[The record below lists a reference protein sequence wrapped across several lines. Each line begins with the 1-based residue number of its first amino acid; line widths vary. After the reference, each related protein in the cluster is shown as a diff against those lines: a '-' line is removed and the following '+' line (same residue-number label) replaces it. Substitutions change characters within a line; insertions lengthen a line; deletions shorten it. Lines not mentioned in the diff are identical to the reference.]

1 MASTLSEDQSTFS
14 QFRDLF
20 VRPAFEF
27 PRTIVGILFALFGL
41 VIAQSIFIL
50 LVKGFV
56 EALFVTPGD
65 VLVLA
70 DVLPS
75 QTLTWFPSLSQVSVS
90 RESLALWVPIA
101 VCVAAFGKAFAG
113 WLYVLNQ
120 QALAIQVAGSMR
132 RRIFRAITMMPWLRS
147 NAVSPGAWMS
157 RVMND
162 TMFLQQRFTDIIG
175 SFVRGGILVLS
186 CIAMMAVVHW
196 PTAVVLSLL
205 APIVAKLMGRTGRRI
220 ARFSELFQREL
231 AALSALV
238 LDLRA
243 RFDFIRAQHAERLET
258 ERFVA
263 RNGEYFAVLKRSI
276 FVRSVFAPA
285 LEFFGFA
292 GFAFVVWLIGREMLG
307 AGLKGDVLLQFFVA
321 LGLIVKPLREIGEQ
335 AARFHETRGVVREV
349 AGFLKA
355 QTEDNANRNSSN
367 QLPSLPSS
375 TTKFAS
381 LPVIHKI
388 EVVLGGRSVLTAE
401 DVSVAASRA
410 VAVVGASGAGKSTF
424 VKVLGGIISPQ
435 VWNCDWGLERF
446 NSEVA
451 MVSQRPFLFD
461 DTLLANLLYGVSFAG
476 EGDGSSTE
484 SFESKC
490 WDVLR
495 AVRMDEIVAGLPNGL
510 RTRVESL
517 TSRLSGGQVQRLV
530 IARALLRGRRLLV
543 LDEATSAL
551 DPVTERDILTSLL
564 ELVRKQHIG
573 LLAVTHRMQWLDM
586 FDEVWV
592 MDAGRIRERGVASE
606 LRANSQVFARL
617 DAESEPTETALR

>member
-461 DTLLANLLYGVSFAG
+461 DTLLANLSYGVSFAG